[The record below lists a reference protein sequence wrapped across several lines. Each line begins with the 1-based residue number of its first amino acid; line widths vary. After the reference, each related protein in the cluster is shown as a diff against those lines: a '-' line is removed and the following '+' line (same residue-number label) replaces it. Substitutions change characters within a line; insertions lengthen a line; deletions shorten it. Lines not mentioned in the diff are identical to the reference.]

1 MKIKLYDQLPVA
13 EIAQTDPTPHDS
25 SCSRCPLGVDGR
37 SRCVPATGSPG
48 GLYVLGGPVTSY
60 EALAYGPFESRQ
72 GQLVRQLIQKNWNGP
87 VVFDHAVRCQ
97 GSEDGEGVDECRTFT
112 AHNYALSRAS
122 RVLLIGI
129 RAAQSLLGKRI
140 LYDLD
145 YESAQ
150 GGYFWL
156 TPTLPAFF
164 MPDVTYKADNP
175 ILMREWGTLLERCLT
190 RPIEDL
196 VVHPT
201 VRGIAAQLVTTVEEA
216 TAAVDALRNSG
227 EPVTY
232 DVETDGELGNPDF
245 RVISLALYCRGL
257 QDVYVWASGHIYGA
271 EVVPAL
277 KLLADPRVTLLGQNA
292 KFDRTA
298 ILRTFKVE
306 VEAVNIDT
314 MLTQRL
320 RFADRA
326 ANLDVLSYLVGQG
339 GYKSEIAALQDGV
352 KKHLKKVDKVGKIAR
367 TKKFNWDAYVNKHVA
382 LVDLIRYNARDVVA
396 TADAEHMQ
404 RQWLAEPGIRQQA
417 ATRTRKQLVIPA
429 DHCAGWLEHYGAY
442 VDRDRLNYLRQRLNA
457 EEATVLPRLGG
468 INANSPVQV
477 RNRIFDSV
485 AAGGLGLK
493 PPTKKRTDSGLVS
506 TDDKTISA
514 LLEQHPHIDFL
525 RAVLDYRGVSKLR
538 GTYVDGLEA
547 FIRQDGRVHPNYKL
561 DGTETGRA
569 SCENPNLYNIPRT
582 STEYGRLIRGAF
594 QAMSDANA
602 KRFGAV
608 PLPGDPNDDV
618 LLVQA
623 DYSQQELRVAAVLSG
638 DKEMTAIFK
647 SGVDYHMRTAEILA
661 PMVWGI
667 SPEKW
672 VQMGLDYKEAKE
684 KFKAARAAGLPAE
697 EVKDPRKKYRDGVKF
712 CVAAGQLVH
721 THRGLK
727 PIEAVAD
734 DDLVWDGSEWVA
746 HEGVVYQGYKEVV
759 EYEGIV
765 ATPDHRVCLADGE
778 AEEIGRA
785 KTAGLEL
792 CRTRVPWT
800 PGGHIHVRRPRGAP
814 GEVRDGASVVL
825 GVWEDRPDRH
835 LQRQDGQVEGVPV
848 SAQEDED
855 RRRDEPLRGR
865 QGGSASGQVPRDGA
879 ALPEP
884 ETPGL
889 PELRWEGDRA
899 SVRQRRELHAMGAQ
913 GMAAPEL
920 PEGGLRPAGQQR
932 ALRAIEPS
940 VGRPTDE
947 PEQHSAQ
954 QDGGRVWADGSTDA
968 RVARDEDAPPGV
980 VVRLGVVQQAASQ
993 GAECDGDSHP
1003 REGRWAHTYD
1013 IVNAGPRH
1021 RFTVLGNNSESFV
1034 ILNCNFGL
1042 IYGKSDAS
1050 LAEDIGCTV
1059 EEAAAIRATILGK
1072 FSSLAAWMEEQRQ
1085 FARRNGGVW
1094 TWWEGKPARWRP
1106 LPDIGSPHDNRR
1118 TEAERASVNTPIQG
1132 TASDYCLSSLSVIEA
1147 MLRREKAPARPIFSV
1162 YDSIIFE
1169 ARRSFIPTLVERA
1182 RYVMEN
1188 LWDSGDVPLVADFE
1202 VADGEARWGVMVPYE
1217 TWRS

>member
-1 MKIKLYDQLPVA
+1 MKIPLYDQLPVA
-13 EIAQTDPTPHDS
+13 EVAMTEPTPHDS
-25 SCSRCPLGVDGR
+25 SCSRCPLGVAGR
-37 SRCVPATGSPG
+37 SRCIPATGSQG
-48 GLYVLGGPVTSY
+48 GLYVLGGPATTY
-60 EALAYGPFESRQ
+60 EALAYGPFEARQ
-72 GQLVRQLIQKNWNGP
+72 GQAVRGAIQRFWNGP
-87 VVFDHAVRCQ
+87 VVYDHAVRCS
-97 GSEDGEGVDECRTFT
+97 GSDEGEGVDACRTFT
-112 AHNYALSRAS
+112 AHNYAAARAN

-145 YESAQ
+145 FESAQ

-156 TPTLPAFF
+156 TPTVPAFF
-164 MPDVTYKADNP
+164 LPDVTYKADNP
-175 ILMREWGTLLERCLT
+175 VRMREWVSLLERCLT
-190 RPIEDL
+190 RPLEDL
-196 VVHPT
+196 VVHPAIRGT
-201 VRGIAAQLVTTVEEA
+201 VASLMTSPELAD
-216 TAAVDALRNSG
+216 AAVATMRASG
-227 EPVTY
+227 EPVVY

-245 RVISLALYCRGL
+245 RVISLALYTRGSPE
-257 QDVYVWASGHIYGA
+257 VFVWASGHVYGP

-277 KLLADPRVTLLGQNA
+277 KLLADPDVTVVGQNA

-306 VEAVNIDT
+306 VRATNIDT

-367 TKKFNWDAYVNKHVA
+367 PPKFNWDAYVNKHVA

-396 TADAEHMQ
+396 TADAEYMQ
-404 RQWLAEPGIRQQA
+404 RQWLAEPAIRQQA
-417 ATRTRKQLVIPA
+417 AGRVRQQLVIPA
-429 DHCAGWLEHYGAY
+429 DRCAGWLEHYGAY

-457 EEATVLPRLGG
+457 EEAEVLPRLGG
-468 INANSPVQV
+468 INANSPAQV
-477 RNRIFDSV
+477 RGRIFDSV
-485 AAGGLGLK
+485 AAGGLGLA
-493 PPTKKRTDSGLVS
+493 PPTKKRTESGLIS
-506 TDDKTISA
+506 TDDATLSA

-525 RAVLDYRGVSKLR
+525 KAVLDYRSISKLR

-547 FIRQDGRVHPNYKL
+547 FIRKDGRVHPNYKL

-582 STEYGRLIRGAF
+582 STEYGRLIRGSF
-594 QAMSDANA
+594 QAMSDATA
-602 KRFGAV
+602 KRFGAE
-608 PLPGDPNDDV
+608 PLPGDPADDV

-638 DKEMTAIFK
+638 DTEMTAIFK

-672 VQMGLDYKEAKE
+672 AQMGLDYAAAKE
-684 KFKAARAAGLPAE
+684 KFKADRAAGLPAE

-712 CVAAGQLVH
+712 CIAAGQLVH

-734 DDLVWDGSEWVA
+734 DDLVWDGTEWVA
-746 HEGVVYQGYKEVV
+746 HEGVVYQGYKEVI
-759 EYEGIV
+759 EYEGVV
-765 ATPDHRVCLADGE
+765 ATPDHRVCLADG
-778 AEEIGRA
+778 ADEEIGRA
-785 KTAGLEL
+785 KAAGLAL
-792 CRTRVPWT
+792 CRARVPQT
-800 PGGHIHVRRPRGAP
+800 DDTTTQGAP
-814 GEVRDGASVVL
+814 MRGTPPRSVDDG
-825 GVWEDRPDRH
+825 
-835 LQRQDGQVEGVPV
+835 LQV
-848 SAQEDED
+848 
-855 RRRDEPLRGR
+855 
-865 QGGSASGQVPRDGA
+865 
-879 ALPEP
+879 
-884 ETPGL
+884 
-889 PELRWEGDRA
+889 
-899 SVRQRRELHAMGAQ
+899 
-913 GMAAPEL
+913 
-920 PEGGLRPAGQQR
+920 
-932 ALRAIEPS
+932 
-940 VGRPTDE
+940 
-947 PEQHSAQ
+947 
-954 QDGGRVWADGSTDA
+954 
-968 RVARDEDAPPGV
+968 
-980 VVRLGVVQQAASQ
+980 
-993 GAECDGDSHP
+993 
-1003 REGRWAHTYD
+1003 GRWAHTYD

-1021 RFTVLGNNSESFV
+1021 RFTVLGNNAESLV
-1034 ILNCNFGL
+1034 VLNCNFGL

-1059 EEAAAIRATILGK
+1059 EEAATIRTTILGK

-1118 TEAERASVNTPIQG
+1118 TEAERASINTPIQG
-1132 TASDYCLSSLSVIEA
+1132 TASDYCLSSLSVLEA
-1147 MLRREKAPARPIFSV
+1147 MFRREKAPARPIFSV

-1169 ARRSFIPTLVERA
+1169 VRRSFIPTLVERA

-1188 LWDSGDVPLVADFE
+1188 VWDSGDVPLVADFE